1 MDSRFLAHNAHLEN
15 AQRYE
20 EYDPTLR
27 KLRTLPLMYDQPLV
41 DELPSN
47 TPGVYILGGARQV
60 GKTTL
65 LKQWIAGLLKKHVKA
80 QRISF
85 FSGELID
92 DHHSLVRLVSEFVAQ
107 CPAEGLNYLVID
119 EITYIRSWDRAIKYL
134 ADTGTLE
141 WTVLILTGS
150 DLTLIRDAR
159 VRFPGRR
166 GSASKVN
173 FHLHPLA
180 FHETCI
186 LKGILTAQEFEILTA
201 CQLDRITDISPAG
214 WERIDRAVEDYLLHG
229 GFLTAMND
237 HASQGSISPSTLA
250 TYSDWIRG
258 DAVKRG
264 KNETFLR
271 EILAAMLSTLGSQ
284 VTWNALSHKL
294 SIDHPQTVAEYFHLL
309 ESMDAI
315 FIQPAIIE
323 HKLTGAP
330 KKARKICPCDPFI
343 VHAVNTWLSPDV
355 PTYQNDLTSER
366 TRRDAS
372 RKAVPANTQSVRPDQ
387 VPVLVET
394 CVAAHAHRHFPT
406 YYIKAKGEVDVAF
419 VRNGRFWP
427 IEVKWTSQIRA
438 KDIRQIQT
446 YDNGVIA
453 ARTHT
458 TSCFNNV
465 KIIPLAFV
473 LSALGKANWP
483 I

>member
-15 AQRYE
+15 AERYE
-20 EYDPTLR
+20 DFDPTLR
-27 KLRTLPLMYDQPLV
+27 KLSTLPLMYEQPLV
-41 DELPSN
+41 DELPSK

-65 LKQWIAGLLKKHVKA
+65 LKQWILKLLKNHVEP
-80 QRISF
+80 QCIGF
-85 FSGELID
+85 FSGELIG
-92 DHHSLVRLVSEFVAQ
+92 DHHSLVRLVSEFLAH
-107 CPAEGLNYLVID
+107 CPAKELNYLVVD
-119 EITYIRSWDRAIKYL
+119 EITYIRSWDRAVKYL
-134 ADTGTLE
+134 ADTGALE

-166 GSASKVN
+166 GSASQVN

-186 LKGILTAQEFEILTA
+186 LKGNLKTEEYEILTA

-214 WERIDRAVEDYLLHG
+214 WERIDKAIEEYLLHG
-229 GFLTAMND
+229 GFLTAIND
-237 HASQGSISPSTLA
+237 HASQNSISPSTLA

-258 DAVKRG
+258 DAIKRG

-271 EILAAMLSTLGSQ
+271 EIFAAMLSTLGSQ

-294 SIDHPQTVAEYFHLL
+294 SIDHPQTVADYFHLL

-323 HKLTGAP
+323 DKLTGAP

-343 VHAVNTWLSPDV
+343 VHAVNSWLSPDLH
-355 PTYQNDLTSER
+355 TNQNDLTSER
-366 TRRDAS
+366 RRRDAS
-372 RKAVPANTQSVRPDQ
+372 RKAAPANMQSVRPDQ
-387 VPVLVET
+387 TPVLVET

-419 VRNGRFWP
+419 VHNGRFWP

-438 KDIRQIQT
+438 KDIRQIQA

-458 TSCFNNV
+458 TSFFRDTA
-465 KIIPLAFV
+465 IIPLAFV
-473 LSALGKANWP
+473 LSALGKAKWP